1 MRANTLFLR
10 LEGMLQAWGSP
21 TSKFGIRRTFFM
33 PTKSAIAGIICS
45 ALGVPRE
52 DCADEWL
59 PKIADMKMGVRIDR
73 AGLRMWDYHTVGAKQ
88 KMMIAEYSQNIEN
101 AATHP
106 PTAEEAM
113 KHSKKKYGALLSRRE
128 YLSDASF
135 LVALQGEP
143 GTVEQ
148 MYNALKNPKWQLFL
162 GRKCC
167 PTALP
172 IAGDK
177 PRYFDDLISAL
188 SSIPLSLS
196 HEQEAGEKIEIYLD
210 WQADN
215 IEDLLPENVQI
226 INDVATSFSPN
237 IYRPRYVEKTSIP
250 AEGLEVL
257 PDYSERWRP
266 HRPRANYT
274 NTEYRRVR
282 AQRLVVDYGLCV
294 FCKSP
299 ATTVQHIS
307 YEHAGGGEKIDELR
321 SLCRLCHD
329 AATMLEYGA
338 QMGMYRIDPSDIKW
352 REQLLAKREEI
363 VKFRSKQKNS
373 RMMKRQSEEE

>member
-1 MRANTLFLR
+1 
-10 LEGMLQAWGSP
+10 
-21 TSKFGIRRTFFM
+21 M
-33 PTKSAIAGIICS
+33 PTKSAVAGMICS

-73 AGLRMWDYHTVGAKQ
+73 AGIRMWDYHTVGAKQ
-88 KMMIAEYSQNIEN
+88 KMMIAEYSQNVEN
-101 AATHP
+101 VATHP
-106 PTAEEAM
+106 PTTEEAM
-113 KHSKKKYGALLSRRE
+113 EYPKKKYGALLSRRE

-143 GTVEQ
+143 EIIEL
-148 MYNALKNPKWQLFL
+148 MYNAVKNPQWQLFL

-167 PTALP
+167 PPALP

-177 PRYFDDLISAL
+177 PGYFDDLITAL
-188 SSIPLSLS
+188 KSVPLSFS
-196 HEQEAGEKIEIYLD
+196 RDEEVSDIVEIYLD
-210 WQADN
+210 WRPHN
-215 IEDLLPENVQI
+215 NEDLLPENVQT
-226 INDVATSFSPN
+226 INDVAISFSPN
-237 IYRPRYVEKTSIP
+237 IYRPRYVEKTPIP
-250 AEGLEVL
+250 VEGLDVL
-257 PDYSERWRP
+257 PDFSERWKPSRN
-266 HRPRANYT
+266 RADYT
-274 NTEYRRVR
+274 NTEYRRIR
-282 AQRLVVDYGLCV
+282 AQRLVLDQGLCV

-307 YEHAGGGEKIDELR
+307 YEHAGGGEKIDELS

-338 QMGMYRIDPSDIKW
+338 QMGMHRIDPSDIKW

-363 VKFRSKQKNS
+363 VQFRSKQKNS
-373 RMMKRQSEEE
+373 RLMKRQTEEE